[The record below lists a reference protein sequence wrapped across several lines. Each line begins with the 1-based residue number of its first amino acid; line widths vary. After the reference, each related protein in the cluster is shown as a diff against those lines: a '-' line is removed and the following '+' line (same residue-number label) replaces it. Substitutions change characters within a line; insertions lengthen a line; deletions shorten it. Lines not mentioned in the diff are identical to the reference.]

1 MSSAV
6 TTASWRE
13 ESPSRSRMAGMRRIV
28 SGRGVRRAGLY
39 LALILLLAI
48 FDGPVF
54 IIVIASFEPG
64 HQIAAYPPS
73 FLPHPWTLQN
83 YRDLFNVSH
92 FGQYL
97 WHSLL
102 ISAITTIGVVTLGTL
117 GAYSMVRFRYK
128 AIQFV
133 GLAAIIAY
141 MLPGILLLV
150 PITDLIYRR
159 NLSNN
164 LVVVMLIYTS
174 ILLPFGLWTLRG
186 YFQGVTVDLE
196 QAAMVDGCTR
206 FGAFRRVVLPQA
218 VPGIVAVAIFAFNGA
233 WGEYMFASVL
243 LTTPQTAT
251 VSQGVVFLQTS
262 NGVTPWGELMA
273 ASTLIVVLPV
283 ALYTIF
289 QRYLVATWGAGAVK
303 G

>member
-1 MSSAV
+1 MSSAAAH
-6 TTASWRE
+6 ASWRG
-13 ESPSRSRMAGMRRIV
+13 ESASRSRRAGLNRIV

-64 HQIAAYPPS
+64 RQIAAYPPS
-73 FLPHPWTLQN
+73 FLPHPWTLRN

-102 ISAITTIGVVTLGTL
+102 ISVVSTIGVVTLGTL
-117 GAYSMVRFRYK
+117 GAYAMVRFRYK